1 MIVVDNFIEDEILQE
16 LANRSVWDYVVN
28 HYTWYDCSQKPSN
41 IWEELINEAMKRL
54 SLPEPLG
61 FEYWAN
67 DLSEGEGL
75 PWHHDKD
82 EKESGLNKK
91 IVTSEYSCVFYGFPS
106 KFWGGMLEI
115 PVEDTRSEV
124 ERIAPKYNRIVMM
137 PKDLE
142 HRVTK
147 IWTGNRL
154 AFSFGAW
161 NKKPWL
167 FSDSDK
173 IETSKLQEWVYG
185 EK

>member
-1 MIVVDNFIEDEILQE
+1 MIAVDNFIEDEVLEKIKD
-16 LANRSVWDYVVN
+16 RSVWNHVIDY
-28 HYTWYDCSQKPSN
+28 YTWYDCSHEPSN
-41 IWEELINEAMKRL
+41 IWEELIDEAVKRL
-54 SLPEPLG
+54 SLSKPLG

-67 DLSEGEGL
+67 EIGEEDFL
-75 PWHHDKD
+75 PWHYDKD
-82 EKESGLNKK
+82 EKENGLNKN
-91 IVTSEYSCVFYGFPS
+91 IVTSDYSCVFYGFPS

-115 PVEDTRSEV
+115 PVEDSRSEV

-147 IWTGNRL
+147 VWTGNRL

-167 FSDSDK
+167 FSESDK
-173 IETSKLQEWVYG
+173 VESKKVREWLYG